1 MRHVPVFRWVL
12 ALGLVLI
19 TWSGFLYATTP
30 DHPELRQVQLTV
42 LDEKPDGACTVTW
55 TDPFRGGDRKGTYR
69 CDAGR
74 DPVLKAPR
82 WDGTDVGWD
91 TGWVRAEGPGHGELY
106 SMEDDGGAAAER
118 MDRSDAAVVFG
129 LLLTVVALVGGNI
142 RSLSRASGV
151 RPGVLRRAQRLREA
165 AELVAQDHRRAV
177 EAVRTAWAPLH
188 RELVDGELARI
199 PVTRLK
205 GVTERRLRAGELEK
219 AGVRTVRDVL
229 DAGTWTLVQFFG
241 LERDTAEQTVAAARR
256 KADAVGRDLSRGLGR
271 SGGPGMSRSLGR
283 NGSPDMSRSVGRDM
297 GLWMDT
303 IGPEPRTT
311 ALLAALRVLV
321 DAGPQARNAGRTGE
335 ELAARL
341 EALLVAAAPA
351 AGVREMLRT
360 GKYERDNVLAAVAKL
375 RQVLAEAEREGWT
388 EQFAQASVDLLRGP
402 DADADELSTWADFE
416 ARPSAYYGML
426 AKVTKDEASATGRS
440 PGGTGTGM
448 VSRVVA
454 RARAK
459 AGARTGAGTGT
470 GTGARTGAGAGATTR
485 RRIQALTKRV
495 PGGR

>member
-12 ALGLVLI
+12 ALGLALI

-82 WDGTDVGWD
+82 WDGADVGWD
-91 TGWVRAEGPGHGELY
+91 IGWVRAEGPGHGELY

-118 MDRSDAAVVFG
+118 MDRSDTAVVFG
-129 LLLTVVALVGGNI
+129 LLLTVVAIVGGNI
-142 RSLSRASGV
+142 RSLSRARGV
-151 RPGVLRRAQRLREA
+151 RPGVLRRARRLQEA

-205 GVTERRLRAGELEK
+205 GVTEQRLRAGELEK

-229 DAGTWTLVQFFG
+229 DAGTWTLAQFFG
-241 LERDTAEQTVAAARR
+241 MERDTAERTVGAARR
-256 KADAVGRDLSRGLGR
+256 TADAVGRDVARGLGR
-271 SGGPGMSRSLGR
+271 DVAGGT
-283 NGSPDMSRSVGRDM
+283 GRDL
-297 GLWMDT
+297 GLRRDT
-303 IGPEPRTT
+303 GGPEPRTT

-321 DAGPQARNAGRTGE
+321 DAGPQARSAGLAGE

-341 EALLVAAAPA
+341 EPLLVAAAPA
-351 AGVREMLRT
+351 AGFREMLRT
-360 GKYERDNVLAAVAKL
+360 GKRERDNVLEAVAEL

-416 ARPSAYYGML
+416 TRPSVYYGTL
-426 AKVTKDEASATGRS
+426 ATVTGNDTSATDRSSGRAR
-440 PGGTGTGM
+440 TGTGP
-448 VSRVVA
+448 VARLVTRA
-454 RARAK
+454 RAR
-459 AGARTGAGTGT
+459 
-470 GTGARTGAGAGATTR
+470 ARTGAGARAGTEAGAGTGAGAGGR
-485 RRIQALTKRV
+485 RLIQALTKRGS
-495 PGGR
+495 GGR